1 MKKSMIAALFALSL
15 PLAVQAMPMG
25 EPGRAGQ
32 CEMGMHKGMKHTG
45 PHSLFKALDLS
56 KEQRQQMSKLM
67 REHHQGQREIHQRY
81 LDKLP
86 EAERKAMQTEVTSSR
101 AKHHE
106 EMRKLLSADQRKAF
120 DEQLKKMEAR
130 HAERAEFLEWKKQKE
145 TSTN

>member
-1 MKKSMIAALFALSL
+1 
-15 PLAVQAMPMG
+15 MPM
-25 EPGRAGQ
+25 
-32 CEMGMHKGMKHTG
+32 
-45 PHSLFKALDLS
+45 FKQLDLS

-86 EAERKAMQTEVTSSR
+86 EAERKAMQTEVSNSR

-106 EMRKLLSADQRKAF
+106 EMRKLLSAEQRKAF
-120 DEQLKKMEAR
+120 DEQLKKMETR
-130 HAERAEFLEWKKQKE
+130 RAERAEFLEWKKQKE

>member
-25 EPGRAGQ
+25 DPGRAGQ

-56 KEQRQQMSKLM
+56 KEQRQQINQLM
-67 REHHQGQREIHQRY
+67 REQMGSAAQIHQRY

-86 EAERKAMQTEVTSSR
+86 AADKQAMQDELQ
-101 AKHHE
+101 AKRDAHHKAI
-106 EMRKLLSADQRKAF
+106 RDLLKPEQQAQF
-120 DEQLKKMEAR
+120 DEHLKAMEAR
-130 HAERAEFLEWKKQKE
+130 RAERAEFEAWKAQKNQAE
-145 TSTN
+145 

>member
-56 KEQRQQMSKLM
+56 KEQRQQINQLM
-67 REHHQGQREIHQRY
+67 REQMGSAAQIHQRY

-86 EAERKAMQTEVTSSR
+86 AADKQRWLDEVR
-101 AKHHE
+101 RYAAA
-106 EMRKLLSADQRKAF
+106 LAC
-120 DEQLKKMEAR
+120 
-130 HAERAEFLEWKKQKE
+130 
-145 TSTN
+145 

>member
-1 MKKSMIAALFALSL
+1 MRKTLIAAL
-15 PLAVQAMPMG
+15 LAAAIPAAAFAMPQDG
-25 EPGRAGQ
+25 HHQGQ
-32 CEMGMHKGMKHTG
+32 R
-45 PHSLFKALDLS
+45 HSMPMFKELDLS

-86 EAERKAMQTEVTSSR
+86 EAERKAMQAEVTSSR